1 LNSTD
6 DIVHLNSRIDE
17 LKNYLDRIETRID
30 TIYSDIGYIREN
42 MAIREDINRLRDV
55 MATSK
60 DVDRLWKLN
69 QIYVG
74 AIITLLAS
82 LLVSLIYYFFL
93 K

>member
-1 LNSTD
+1 MNSTD

-17 LKNYLDRIETRID
+17 LKNYLDRIETRIE

-42 MAIREDINRLRDV
+42 MAIREDTNRLRDV

-60 DVDRLWKLN
+60 DVDKLWKLN
-69 QIYVG
+69 LIYVG
-74 AIITLLAS
+74 AIITLV
-82 LLVSLIYYFFL
+82 VSLICYFFL